1 MPHIVLYFRATNKVN
16 PASDTCRLTSDARS
30 LALNTAD
37 FKTRDRIIAMKSTEV
52 RNEEVLCQLDGQ
64 QQNYVSVPGIQIAK

>member
-16 PASDTCRLTSDARS
+16 PVSDTCHLTSDGRS

-37 FKTRDRIIAMKSTEV
+37 LKRRDRIIAMRSTGV
-52 RNEEVLCQLDGQ
+52 RNQEELCQLDGQ